1 LIFLDIL
8 LRLLPNSRLIGIR
21 ADDCILAISQPQS
34 WVRPTTPKALEFA
47 GRALG
52 FKAHLSGIIAIMLES
67 LLGHACMSMAL
78 GEMKLLAS
86 TLLHPND
93 VADISEVILRFDEG
107 IQHVNK
113 DRPLSKGCLRTGLPI
128 ERVVLNYP

>member
-1 LIFLDIL
+1 MGEAH
-8 LRLLPNSRLIGIR
+8 P
-21 ADDCILAISQPQS
+21 A
-34 WVRPTTPKALEFA
+34 TPKALGFA

-86 TLLHPND
+86 VLLHPNN
-93 VADISEVILRFDEG
+93 VTDISEVVLCFDEG
-107 IQHVNK
+107 IQHV
-113 DRPLSKGCLRTGLPI
+113 D
-128 ERVVLNYP
+128 ED